1 MKKIYIYVAVLIFG
15 IISAC
20 TQDNDK
26 LTESNLNTETPDL
39 NSTDLWLRE
48 NITNPYNIDVNY
60 QWDEGRVD
68 LDRYLFPPTLKKVVP
83 IMKVVKKVWIDTYTE
98 LGGEDFVKIIA
109 PREMVLV
116 GGTNLNPSGTRTLGF
131 AEGGKNIVLFETDLI
146 DVKNKSQVTRFIQT
160 IQHEYTHILNQ
171 QVRYDEEAFKQIT
184 PSGYTAQW
192 FNPANEE
199 ERFDIAN
206 SLGFI
211 TDYARLNEGEDFA
224 EMVETILTNNAAE
237 YQQILDNIKAKIIS
251 NAVSTALS
259 NLDSDATQAE
269 IDAATQGATITATPQ
284 AENAIA
290 LIKAKEAIVA
300 EYFKKSFDID
310 LYELQQLATDNIL
323 EAIK

>member
-1 MKKIYIYVAVLIFG
+1 M
-15 IISAC
+15 
-20 TQDNDK
+20 Q
-26 LTESNLNTETPDL
+26 
-39 NSTDLWLRE
+39 
-48 NITNPYNIDVNY
+48 
-60 QWDEGRVD
+60 
-68 LDRYLFPPTLKKVVP
+68 
-83 IMKVVKKVWIDTYTE
+83 VVKKVWIDTYTE

-131 AEGGKNIVLFETDLI
+131 AEGGKNIVLFETDLV

-224 EMVETILTNNAAE
+224 EMVETILTNNAE
-237 YQQILDNIKAKIIS
+237 DYQEIIDNIKAKIIS

-284 AENAIA
+284 ADNAVA

-300 EYFKKSFDID
+300 EYFKKSFNID
-310 LYELQQLATDNIL
+310 LYELQKLATDNIL

>member
-1 MKKIYIYVAVLIFG
+1 MKKLYIYITVLFLG
-15 IISAC
+15 IITAC
-20 TQDNDK
+20 NQQEEA
-26 LTESNLNTETPDL
+26 LTDSNLNTQTPDL

-48 NITNPYNIDVNY
+48 NFTNPYNIDVNY

-68 LDRYLFPPTLKKVVP
+68 LNRYLFPPTLNKVVP
-83 IMKVVKKVWIDTYTE
+83 VMEVVKKVWIDTYTE
-98 LGGEDFVKIIA
+98 LGGEDFVKKIA

-116 GGTNLNPSGTRTLGF
+116 GGLNLNPSGTRTLGF
-131 AEGGKNIVLFETDLI
+131 AEGGKNIVLFETDLV
-146 DVKNKSQVTRFIQT
+146 DVKSKNGVVEFIRT

-184 PSGYTAQW
+184 PGGYTAQW
-192 FNPANEE
+192 FNPADEQ

-211 TDYARLNEGEDFA
+211 TDYARLNENEDFA
-224 EMVETILTNNAAE
+224 EMVETMLTNNATE
-237 YQQILDNIKAKIIS
+237 YQELLDNIKRRIIS
-251 NAVSTALS
+251 NAVSNALD
-259 NLDSDATQAE
+259 NLGSSASQAE
-269 IDAATQGATITATPQ
+269 KDAATQAATVTATPQ
-284 AENAIA
+284 ADNAIA

-300 EYFKKSFDID
+300 EYFKKSFNID

>member
-1 MKKIYIYVAVLIFG
+1 MKKIYIYVAVIIFG

-20 TQDNDK
+20 TKDDDK
-26 LTESNLNTETPDL
+26 LTDSNLNTETPSL
-39 NSTDLWLRE
+39 NTTDLWLRE
-48 NITNPYNIDVNY
+48 NITYPYNIDVNY
-60 QWDEGRVD
+60 LWDEGSVD
-68 LDRYLFPPTLKKVVP
+68 LDRYLFPPTLDKVVP
-83 IMKVVKKVWIDTYTE
+83 IMQVVKKVWIDTYSE

-131 AEGGKNIVLFETDLI
+131 AEGGKNIVLFETDLV

-192 FNPANEE
+192 FNPADEE

-206 SLGFI
+206 SLGYI
-211 TDYARLNEGEDFA
+211 TDYARLNENEDFA
-224 EMVETILTNNAAE
+224 EMVETILTNNAE
-237 YQQILDNIKAKIIS
+237 DYQEILDNIKAKIIS
-251 NAVSTALS
+251 NAVSNALS
-259 NLDSDATQAE
+259 NLGSGATQAE

-284 AENAIA
+284 AENAVA

-300 EYFKKSFDID
+300 EYFKKSFNID

>member
-1 MKKIYIYVAVLIFG
+1 MKKKYIYIAVLFFG
-15 IISAC
+15 LIVAC
-20 TQDNDK
+20 NKSEDK
-26 LTESNLNTETPDL
+26 LTESNLDIETPDL
-39 NSTDLWLRE
+39 NATDQWIRE
-48 NITNPYNIDVNY
+48 NVTLPYNIDVNY

-68 LDRYLFPPTLKKVVP
+68 LDRYLFPPTLSKVVP
-83 IMKVVKKVWIDTYTE
+83 IMKVIKKVWIDTYSE
-98 LGGEDFVKIIA
+98 LGGEDFVKKVA
-109 PREMVLV
+109 PREFVLV

-184 PSGYTAQW
+184 PGGYTAQW
-192 FNPANEE
+192 FNPADEQ

-211 TDYARLNEGEDFA
+211 TDYARLNENEDFA
-224 EMVETILTNNAAE
+224 EMVEIILTNNAE
-237 YQQILDNIKAKIIS
+237 DYQEIITNIKAKIIS
-251 NAVSTALS
+251 NAVSNALA
-259 NLDSDATQAE
+259 NLNSGATQAE
-269 IDAATQGATITATPQ
+269 IDAATQGATITATPE
-284 AENAIA
+284 ADNAVA

-300 EYFKKSFDID
+300 EYFKKSFNID
-310 LYELQQLATDNIL
+310 LYELQELATNNIL

>member
-20 TQDNDK
+20 NPDEDK
-26 LTESNLNTETPDL
+26 LTDSNLNTETPSL
-39 NSTDLWLRE
+39 NTTDEWLRDH
-48 NITNPYNIDVNY
+48 ITIPYNIDVNY

-68 LDRYLFPPTLKKVVP
+68 LDRYLFPPTLEKVVP
-83 IMKVVKKVWIDTYTE
+83 IMQVVKKVWIDTYTE

-131 AEGGKNIVLFETDLI
+131 AEGGKNIVLFETDLV

-224 EMVETILTNNAAE
+224 EMVETILTNNAE
-237 YQQILDNIKAKIIS
+237 DYQEIIDNIKAKIIS

-269 IDAATQGATITATPQ
+269 IYAATQGATITATPQ
-284 AENAIA
+284 ADNAVA

-300 EYFKKSFDID
+300 EYFKKSFNID
-310 LYELQQLATDNIL
+310 LYELQKLATDNIL